1 MDDLQTPPNAAGLC
15 DVNEKV
21 PRYDFDRLVAIDT
34 CITVYFIHTDVGIVS
49 IATIHSCDSTESVQ

>member
-21 PRYDFDRLVAIDT
+21 PRYDFDRLVASDT
-34 CITVYFIHTDVGIVS
+34 CVTVYFVNTAAGIDFYGSHT
-49 IATIHSCDSTESVQ
+49 